1 MTRNKVELKGL
12 WGIASTWFHH
22 MKSWRKTKCC
32 MWGFFGKT
40 TCTLYHLVYPFKAI
54 TRTRSNLYFSI
65 DYLTMNIRRKYELKV
80 VLTFDL
86 TVVGE
91 HFRLTLITVL
101 TLGRYFVTY
110 TLFSCCYCCCGVR
123 IRGYCRAGVIF
134 VRTECKIGRIGT
146 GTRTWRSGRT
156 LGTIASRKSRRA
168 LSTIL
173 SRLTGRAL
181 GTIISRCSFGAW
193 NLTYVSYLKG
203 MNKV

>member
-1 MTRNKVELKGL
+1 MNTVSPSLPVESKYMYKG
-12 WGIASTWFHH
+12 
-22 MKSWRKTKCC
+22 KSW
-32 MWGFFGKT
+32 F
-40 TCTLYHLVYPFKAI
+40 LDE
-54 TRTRSNLYFSI
+54 N
-65 DYLTMNIRRKYELKV
+65 ELKV
-80 VLTFDL
+80 VLTFGLTDVCCLISISNRFNSRYFVTDL
-86 TVVGE
+86 CC
-91 HFRLTLITVL
+91 LISISNRFNS
-101 TLGRYFVTY
+101 RYFVTY
-110 TLFSCCYCCCGVR
+110 TLFSYCYNCPGVR

-134 VRTECKIGRIGT
+134 VRTECKIDRIGT

-203 MNKV
+203 MYKV